1 MKLYIRETKEKTV
14 DDEELMIYEVAQSEL
29 QPLAYIVF
37 TDK

>member
-37 TDK
+37 TEK

>member
-1 MKLYIRETKEKTV
+1 MKLYVRETKEKTV
-14 DDEELMIYEVAQSEL
+14 DNEELIIYEVAQSEI

>member
-14 DDEELMIYEVAQSEL
+14 DDEELMIYEVAQSEI

-37 TDK
+37 LDK